1 MYRTRRYRFL
11 LRSGVPSRDA
21 SRGNAPA
28 RARSGNGVQ
37 LPRPPLE
44 SLARLGSVH
53 VVAFHGDRGL
63 DELSTSGPS
72 RVVELKKGDVREWK
86 IDPAELG
93 LAHAPL
99 EAVAGG
105 SPLENASAIRSVLEG
120 DAGARRDIVLL
131 NAAAG
136 LVAADRAEDLASG
149 ISSAAEAIDSGAASQ
164 ALDRLISVST
174 SVGEST

>member
-1 MYRTRRYRFL
+1 M
-11 LRSGVPSRDA
+11 
-21 SRGNAPA
+21 
-28 RARSGNGVQ
+28 
-37 LPRPPLE
+37 LE
-44 SLARLGSVH
+44 RMVEALARLDSVH

-93 LAHAPL
+93 LAHAPV

-105 SPLENASAIRSVLEG
+105 SPPENASAIRSVLEG
-120 DAGARRDIVLL
+120 DAGPRRDIVLL

-149 ISSAAEAIDSGAASQ
+149 LSAAAEAIDSGAASQ

-174 SVGEST
+174 SLGEST